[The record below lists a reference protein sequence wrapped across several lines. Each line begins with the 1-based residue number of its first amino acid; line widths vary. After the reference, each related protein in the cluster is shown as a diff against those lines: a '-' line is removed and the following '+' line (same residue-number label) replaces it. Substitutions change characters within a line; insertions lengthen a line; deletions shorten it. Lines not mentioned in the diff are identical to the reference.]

1 MYIGAD
7 TGFSSGGYKFGR
19 TPEIFKDRK
28 VLLWITAELKN
39 TQLLSLY
46 I

>member
-7 TGFSSGGYKFGR
+7 TGFSSGGYKFGCA
-19 TPEIFKDRK
+19 PEIFKDREF
-28 VLLWITAELKN
+28 LLWITAELKN